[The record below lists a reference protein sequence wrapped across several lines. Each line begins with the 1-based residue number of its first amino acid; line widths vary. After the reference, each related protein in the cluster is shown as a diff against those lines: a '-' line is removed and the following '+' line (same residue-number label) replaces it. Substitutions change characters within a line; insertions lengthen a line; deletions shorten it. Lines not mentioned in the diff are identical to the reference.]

1 MSVIKICTAVIE
13 RMHYS
18 IFRFQMMDNTQ
29 YTFMPFHI
37 KLDLVASV
45 CNTKTLDTD
54 SIFIQPMTK
63 EMLVNTVSFQI
74 QSFF

>member
-1 MSVIKICTAVIE
+1 
-13 RMHYS
+13 
-18 IFRFQMMDNTQ
+18 MMDNTQ
-29 YTFMPFHI
+29 YTFMPFHV